1 MHLWISDTIFFKQ
14 NPEIPIKQVLHGAQ
28 RGQQPGLGA
37 DLCVGDLSSRFARHD
52 KHPHHD
58 LLHPWLLHLHA
69 LWGVDALAGILSHNH
84 HDNLILNEKLSDFK
98 KSLSFSFKCHFLI
111 HIYRL
116 EFFNAYLCNGV
127 TEFLFFKLKLV
138 FSWII
143 YPQTVF

>member
-1 MHLWISDTIFFKQ
+1 MCIFESLTQFFKQ
-14 NPEIPIKQVLHGAQ
+14 NPEIPINFIKQVLHGAQ
-28 RGQQPGLGA
+28 RRQQPGLGA

-58 LLHPWLLHLHA
+58 LLHPWLLRLHA

-116 EFFNAYLCNGV
+116 EFFNALMQWCH
-127 TEFLFFKLKLV
+127 
-138 FSWII
+138 
-143 YPQTVF
+143 